1 MQEGRTISKLYQT
14 LLAASAVKSLQSLEK
29 HILEKEKISAYYQ
42 KGEKK
47 PQVNVS
53 YTCIK

>member
-29 HILEKEKISAYYQ
+29 HIIEKEKISAY
-42 KGEKK
+42 
-47 PQVNVS
+47 
-53 YTCIK
+53 